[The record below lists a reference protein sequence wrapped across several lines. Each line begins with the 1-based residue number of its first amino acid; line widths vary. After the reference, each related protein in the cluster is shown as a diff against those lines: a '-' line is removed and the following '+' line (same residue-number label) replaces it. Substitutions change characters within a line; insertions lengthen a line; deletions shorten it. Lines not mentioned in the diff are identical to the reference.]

1 MKKPLSP
8 FLAAWLVLG
17 WVIALALPF
26 ALPHSSA
33 RAATGEVLLIP
44 ISGEVSPSMAAFIER
59 AVTEAEGSALV
70 IFEMDTFGGRV
81 DSALK
86 IVDAIT
92 ALKAPSVAW
101 VKTKAISAG
110 ALIAL
115 SADSL
120 YMAPGT
126 TIGDCAP
133 IALGQ
138 EGPQMLG
145 EKFQSPLRAKFRAL
159 ARKNGYSEALAES
172 MVTADLEVIAYESN
186 GKTVYLTKQAFN
198 DLKVKPEHARTVV
211 RNGELLT
218 MDDVE
223 AGTFGFSKGTLK
235 TSADVAKALHRE
247 ALPERRIA
255 PSWSEGLAGWIISI
269 TPILMIIGL
278 GALYTEFKAPGF
290 GIFGIVGIT
299 ALGLA
304 LFGHHIAGL
313 ATYAEILII
322 VIGLLL
328 LIVEIFVLP
337 GFGIAGISGF
347 LLVMIGLI
355 LSLQDFVLPDPALP
369 WEGTAFR
376 GNLLTVVA
384 SFGGSLLI
392 ALACLR
398 YLVPAMAGRV
408 SGPYLDADL
417 KASKADSKETV
428 RIATGET
435 GVALTPLRPA
445 GKAEFHNEPFDVVT
459 RGDFI
464 ARGDAVIVTAVE
476 GNRIVVARKETAP
489 GSSDE
494 PVT

>member
-1 MKKPLSP
+1 
-8 FLAAWLVLG
+8 
-17 WVIALALPF
+17 
-26 ALPHSSA
+26 
-33 RAATGEVLLIP
+33 
-44 ISGEVSPSMAAFIER
+44 MAAFVER
-59 AVTEAEGSALV
+59 AVREAEGASLV

-86 IVDAIT
+86 IVDAVT
-92 ALKAPSVAW
+92 ALEVPSVAW

-115 SADSL
+115 AADAL

-133 IALGQ
+133 IAVSQ
-138 EGPQMLG
+138 EGHKMLG

-172 MVTADLEVIAYESN
+172 MVTADLEIVAYESD
-186 GKTVYLTKQAFN
+186 GKTLYLERQAYE
-198 DLKVKPEHARTVV
+198 DLKEKPEHVRTVV
-211 RNGELLT
+211 RKGELLT

-223 AGTFGFSKGTLK
+223 AKGFGFSTATLK
-235 TSADVAKALHRE
+235 TTADVAAAEGKE
-247 ALPERRIA
+247 GIA
-255 PSWSEGLAGWIISI
+255 PQRVNPSWSEGLAGWILSI
-269 TPILMIIGL
+269 APILMIIGL
-278 GALYTEFKAPGF
+278 GALYTELKAPGF
-290 GIFGIVGIT
+290 GIFGIVGLS

-328 LIVEIFVLP
+328 LIVELFILP
-337 GFGIAGISGF
+337 GFGVAGITGF
-347 LLVMIGLI
+347 LLVMIGLL

-369 WEGTAFR
+369 WEGDLFR

-384 SFGGSLLI
+384 SFGASLLMAV
-392 ALACLR
+392 ALLR

-417 KASKADSKETV
+417 KASHADSKETA
-428 RIATGET
+428 RIDKGET

-445 GKAEFHNEPFDVVT
+445 GKAEFHGEPFDVVT

-464 ARGDAVIVTAVE
+464 DRNDPVIATAIE
-476 GNRIVVARKETAP
+476 GNRIIVARK
-489 GSSDE
+489 D
-494 PVT
+494 

>member
-1 MKKPLSP
+1 MKKSTPRS
-8 FLAAWLVLG
+8 FAVWLVAG
-17 WVIALALPF
+17 
-26 ALPHSSA
+26 
-33 RAATGEVLLIP
+33 VLLSLLLSLLLTAGVCLAGARVEAGP
-44 ISGEVSPSMAAFIER
+44 VRLVPVSGEVSPAMAAFIAR
-59 AVTEAEGSALV
+59 AVKEAEGASLV

-92 ALKAPSVAW
+92 ALEVPSVAW

-115 SADSL
+115 SADAL

-133 IALGQ
+133 IAVSQ
-138 EGPQMLG
+138 EGPKMLG

-172 MVTADLEVIAYESN
+172 MVTADLEIVAVESDGETLYMERQVYE
-186 GKTVYLTKQAFN
+186 
-198 DLKVKPEHARTVV
+198 DLKVKPEHVRTVV
-211 RNGELLT
+211 RKGELLT

-223 AGTFGFSKGTLK
+223 AKGFGFSKATVKSVGE
-235 TSADVAKALHRE
+235 VAAAQGQVGVAPQRVD
-247 ALPERRIA
+247 
-255 PSWSEGLAGWIISI
+255 PSWSEDLSGWILSI
-269 TPILMIIGL
+269 APILMIIGL
-278 GALYTEFKAPGF
+278 GALYTELKAPGF
-290 GIFGIVGIT
+290 GIFGIVGLT

-328 LIVEIFVLP
+328 LVVEIFILP
-337 GFGIAGISGF
+337 GFGVAGLIGF
-347 LLVMIGLI
+347 VLVMLGLL

-369 WEGTAFR
+369 WEGEMFR

-384 SFGGSLLI
+384 SFGASLLM
-392 ALACLR
+392 AVVLLR

-417 KASKADSKETV
+417 KASHADSKETAH
-428 RIATGET
+428 IKIGET
-435 GVALTPLRPA
+435 GIAISPLRPA
-445 GKAEFHNEPFDVVT
+445 GKASFHGEPFDVVT

-464 ARGDAVIVTAVE
+464 GRDEPVIVTAVE
-476 GNRIVVARKETAP
+476 GNRVIVARKEAP
-489 GSSDE
+489 
-494 PVT
+494 